1 MVGPLAAQSIGEPA
15 TQMTFNT
22 FHYAGVSAKSNV
34 TRGIPRLRELLG
46 VTQNQKSPSTKI
58 YLNDSFNNINSSK
71 AEFVKNKL
79 EYTILK
85 DIIVKSEIYYDPNN
99 NAFETNIEDDVE
111 MLKVYKEFI
120 DLNDDV
126 DTITSPWIIRFTFD
140 KEKMI
145 DKSII
150 MEDIYI
156 SMMKY
161 DNDRIKFILSD
172 DNSSE
177 LIGRISIETLIN
189 GNETEYLMVLKIN
202 LMLFLNLKILNKN

>member
-1 MVGPLAAQSIGEPA
+1 
-15 TQMTFNT
+15 
-22 FHYAGVSAKSNV
+22 
-34 TRGIPRLRELLG
+34 
-46 VTQNQKSPSTKI
+46 
-58 YLNDSFNNINSSK
+58 
-71 AEFVKNKL
+71 
-79 EYTILK
+79 
-85 DIIVKSEIYYDPNN
+85 
-99 NAFETNIEDDVE
+99 

-161 DNDRIKFILSD
+161 DSDRIKFILSD

-177 LIGRISIETLIN
+177 LIGKFL
-189 GNETEYLMVLKIN
+189 LKH
-202 LMLFLNLKILNKN
+202 